1 MCQGTHLRTDRA
13 VKTNSERKFCSMRVL
28 ISGGGTG
35 GHINPALA
43 IAGMIR
49 EKYKDSVIEYVG
61 TKRGLET
68 KLVPREGYK
77 LHTVK
82 VRGFSRSLS
91 PSNIDAAIK
100 AVTSVW
106 EAKKIIKRFKPDIVI
121 GTGGYVCWPVLK
133 AASKLGIPTAV
144 HEQNAVVGMTVKML
158 SKYVDKV
165 MISFEE
171 SRELF
176 DCPEKLVLT
185 GNPIKSEML
194 RVNRQESRKKL
205 GYDEETPMIL
215 SYGGSL
221 GAMKVNSNVISVIEN
236 FSQKKGIYH
245 IHATGRGEWAKIKE
259 QLVSKGYT
267 DNGDYVTKGNVTVRE
282 YIYDM
287 PTLMSAADIII
298 SRAGAMTIAELSVMG
313 KVAVMIP
320 SPNVTN
326 NHQYK
331 NASVL
336 EKAGG
341 AVLIEEKNLTPTV
354 LETCLCELV
363 DNKEK
368 LESIQKNVRK
378 FAVCD
383 SLERV
388 DKVICELMKKK
399 S

>member
-1 MCQGTHLRTDRA
+1 
-13 VKTNSERKFCSMRVL
+13 MRVL

-43 IAGMIR
+43 IAQMLR
-49 EKYKDSVIEYVG
+49 EKYKDAVIEYVG

-91 PSNIDAAIK
+91 PANIDAAIK

-106 EAKKIIKRFKPDIVI
+106 EAKKIIKDFRPDIVI

-133 AASKLGIPTAV
+133 AAAKMGIPTAV

-158 SKYVDKV
+158 AKYVDKV

-185 GNPIKSEML
+185 GNPIKPEML
-194 RVNRQESRKKL
+194 RASASESRKKL
-205 GYDEETPMIL
+205 GFDEETPMIL

-221 GAMKVNSNVISVIEN
+221 GAMMINRNVLSVIEN
-236 FSQKKGIYH
+236 FSEKNDVYH
-245 IHATGRGEWAKIKE
+245 VHATGRGEWQEIK
-259 QLVSKGYT
+259 SKLLERGYT
-267 DNGDYVTKGNVTVRE
+267 DNGDYVTKGKVTVRE

-287 PTLMSAADIII
+287 PVLLSAADIVI
-298 SRAGAMTIAELSVMG
+298 SRAGAMTIAEIAALG
-313 KVAVMIP
+313 KASVMIP

-331 NASVL
+331 NAHVL

-341 AVLIEEKNLTPTV
+341 AVLIQEKDLTPDT
-354 LETCLCELV
+354 LANALSELIN
-363 DNKEK
+363 DREK
-368 LESIQKNVRK
+368 LQSLKNNVRQ
-378 FAVCD
+378 FAVTD
-383 SLERV
+383 SLDRV
-388 DKVICELMKKK
+388 EKVVNELLGQKGG
-399 S
+399 

>member
-1 MCQGTHLRTDRA
+1 
-13 VKTNSERKFCSMRVL
+13 MRVL

-43 IAGMIR
+43 IAGMLR
-49 EKYKDSVIEYVG
+49 EKYKDIEIEYVG

-68 KLVPREGYK
+68 KLVALEGYK

-91 PSNIDAAIK
+91 LKNVDAAIK
-100 AVTSVW
+100 AVTSVF
-106 EAKKIIKRFKPDIVI
+106 EAKKIIKEFKPDIVI

-133 AASKLGIPTAV
+133 AAAKLGIPTAV

-171 SRELF
+171 SRQLF
-176 DCPEKLVLT
+176 DCPEKLVMT

-194 RVNRQESRKKL
+194 RANFAESRSKL
-205 GYDEETPMIL
+205 GYDTGIPMIL

-221 GAMKVNSNVISVIEN
+221 GAMKINQNILSVIERYSEKN
-236 FSQKKGIYH
+236 NVYH
-245 IHATGRGEWAKIKE
+245 IHATGRGEWQEIK
-259 QLVSKGYT
+259 SKLLKRGYS
-267 DNGDYVTKGNVTVRE
+267 DNGDYVTRGKVTVRE

-298 SRAGAMTIAELSVMG
+298 SRAGAMTIAEISAMG
-313 KVAVMIP
+313 KAAVLIP

-331 NASVL
+331 NAVVL
-336 EKAGG
+336 ERAGG
-341 AVLIEEKNLTPTV
+341 AVLIEEKNLTPEV
-354 LETCLCELV
+354 LEGKLSELIN
-363 DNKEK
+363 DKSS
-368 LESIQKNVRK
+368 LDGLKNNIK
-378 FAVCD
+378 QFAVRD

-388 DKVICELMKKK
+388 NAVIMELLKDKK
-399 S
+399 

>member
-1 MCQGTHLRTDRA
+1 
-13 VKTNSERKFCSMRVL
+13 MRVL

-49 EKYKDSVIEYVG
+49 EKYEGAVIEYVG
-61 TKRGLET
+61 TNKGLET

-91 PSNIDAAIK
+91 LTNIDAAIK

-106 EAKKIIKRFKPDIVI
+106 EAKKIIKEFKPDIVI

-133 AASKLGIPTAV
+133 AAAKLGIPTAV

-158 SKYVDKV
+158 AKYVDKV

-185 GNPIKSEML
+185 GNPIKTEML
-194 RVNRQESRKKL
+194 TASPDVSKKKL
-205 GYDEETPMIL
+205 GFDEGTPVIL

-221 GAMKVNSNVISVIEN
+221 GAMRVNQTVMQVIES
-236 FSQKKGIYH
+236 FSEKSDVYH
-245 IHATGRGEWAKIKE
+245 IHATGRGEWQENKAKLLE
-259 QLVSKGYT
+259 RGYE
-267 DNGDYVTKGNVTVRE
+267 DHGDYVTKGKITVRE

-287 PTLMSAADIII
+287 PTLMSAADVII
-298 SRAGAMTIAELSVMG
+298 SRAGAMTIAEISAMG
-313 KVAVMIP
+313 KASIMIP

-331 NASVL
+331 NAAVL

-341 AVLIEEKNLTPTV
+341 AILIEEKDLDA
-354 LETCLCELV
+354 ETLKIKLSGLI
-363 DNKEK
+363 NNREK
-368 LESIQKNVRK
+368 LESLKNNVRQ
-378 FAVCD
+378 FAVPD
-383 SLERV
+383 SLDRV
-388 DKVICELMKKK
+388 NNVIKDLLSKKT
-399 S
+399 

>member
-1 MCQGTHLRTDRA
+1 
-13 VKTNSERKFCSMRVL
+13 MRVL

-49 EKYKDSVIEYVG
+49 EKHKDSVIEYVG

-68 KLVPREGYK
+68 RLVPREGYK

-91 PSNIDAAIK
+91 PVNIDAAIK

-106 EAKKIIKRFKPDIVI
+106 EAKRIIKKFKPDIVI

-133 AASKLGIPTAV
+133 AASQLGIPTTV

-185 GNPIKSEML
+185 GNPIKNEML
-194 RVNRQESRKKL
+194 SASRGESRRKL
-205 GYDEETPMIL
+205 GFDDHTPMIL

-236 FSQKKGIYH
+236 FSEKNDVYH
-245 IHATGRGEWAKIKE
+245 VHATGRGEWASIKE
-259 QLVSKGYT
+259 KLIARGYS
-267 DNGDYVTKGNVTVRE
+267 DNGDYVTKGKVTVRE

-287 PTLMSAADIII
+287 PTLMSATDIVI
-298 SRAGAMTIAELSVMG
+298 SRAGAMTIAELSAMG
-313 KVAVMIP
+313 KAAVMIP

-331 NASVL
+331 NAKVL
-336 EKAGG
+336 ADAG
-341 AVLIEEKNLTPTV
+341 AACLLEESSLTPSRLTQNIEYY
-354 LETCLCELV
+354 LFRQNERQRMELLV
-363 DNKEK
+363 KDFADPDANRRIFEEILK
-368 LESIQKNVRK
+368 LT
-378 FAVCD
+378 
-383 SLERV
+383 
-388 DKVICELMKKK
+388 KK
-399 S
+399 

>member
-1 MCQGTHLRTDRA
+1 
-13 VKTNSERKFCSMRVL
+13 MRVL

-43 IAGMIR
+43 IAGMLR
-49 EKYKDSVIEYVG
+49 EKYKDTVIEYVG

-68 KLVPREGYK
+68 KLVALEGYK

-91 PSNIDAAIK
+91 PANIDAAIK
-100 AVTSVW
+100 AVTSVF
-106 EAKKIIKRFKPDIVI
+106 EAKRIIKEFKPDIVI

-133 AASKLGIPTAV
+133 AAAKLGIPTAV

-176 DCPEKLVLT
+176 DCPEKLVMT
-185 GNPIKSEML
+185 GNPIKGEML
-194 RVNRQESRKKL
+194 RADFNESRSKL
-205 GYDEETPMIL
+205 GYDTETPMIL

-221 GAMKVNSNVISVIEN
+221 GAMRINQNILSVIERYSEKN
-236 FSQKKGIYH
+236 NIYH
-245 IHATGRGEWAKIKE
+245 IHATGRGEWQEIKAKLLE
-259 QLVSKGYT
+259 RGYS
-267 DNGDYVTKGNVTVRE
+267 DNGDYVTRGKVTVRE

-298 SRAGAMTIAELSVMG
+298 SRAGAMTIAELSAMG
-313 KVAVMIP
+313 KAAVLIP

-331 NASVL
+331 NAAVL

-341 AVLIEEKNLTPTV
+341 AVLIEEKNLTPEV
-354 LETCLCELV
+354 LEKKLSELISDKNKLCSLKQ
-363 DNKEK
+363 NIK
-368 LESIQKNVRK
+368 Q
-378 FAVCD
+378 FAVPD

-388 DKVICELMKKK
+388 DRVVMELLKGKK
-399 S
+399 

>member
-1 MCQGTHLRTDRA
+1 
-13 VKTNSERKFCSMRVL
+13 MRVL

-49 EKYKDSVIEYVG
+49 EKYKGAEIEYVG

-91 PSNIDAAIK
+91 PVNIDAAVK

-106 EAKKIIKRFKPDIVI
+106 EAKRIIKEFKPDIVI

-133 AASKLGIPTAV
+133 AAAKLGIPTAV

-185 GNPIKSEML
+185 GNPIKPEML
-194 RVNRQESRKKL
+194 RSNQAESRNKL
-205 GYDEETPMIL
+205 GMDASTPMIL

-221 GAMKVNSNVISVIEN
+221 GAMRVNDTVLEVIES
-236 FSQKKGIYH
+236 FSEKNDVYH
-245 IHATGRGEWAKIKE
+245 IHATGRGEWQERKAKLLE
-259 QLVSKGYT
+259 RGYT
-267 DNGDYVTKGNVTVRE
+267 DNGDYVTKGKVTVRE

-287 PTLMSAADIII
+287 PVLLSAADIVV
-298 SRAGAMTIAELSVMG
+298 SRAGAMTIAELAAMG
-313 KVAVMIP
+313 KAAVMIP

-341 AVLIEEKNLTPTV
+341 AVLIEEK
-354 LETCLCELV
+354 ELSGR
-363 DNKEK
+363 K
-368 LESIQKNVRK
+368 LHDTLSELIADKQKLDSLKNNIRQ
-378 FAVCD
+378 FAVTD

-388 DKVICELMKKK
+388 DRVICELLGSKK
-399 S
+399 

>member
-1 MCQGTHLRTDRA
+1 
-13 VKTNSERKFCSMRVL
+13 MRVL

-43 IAGMIR
+43 IAGMLR
-49 EKYKDSVIEYVG
+49 EKYEGTEIEYVG

-91 PSNIDAAIK
+91 PANIDAAIK

-106 EAKKIIKRFKPDIVI
+106 EAKKIIKEFGPDIVI

-133 AASKLGIPTAV
+133 AAAKLGIPTAV

-171 SRELF
+171 SRDLF

-194 RVNRQESRKKL
+194 NAIPSESRKKL
-205 GYDEETPMIL
+205 GFDNVTPMIL

-221 GAMKVNSNVISVIEN
+221 GAMNINKNVLAVIES
-236 FSQKKGIYH
+236 FSEKNDVYH
-245 IHATGRGEWAKIKE
+245 IHATGRGEWPEIKKT
-259 QLVSKGYT
+259 LVARGYT
-267 DNGDYVTKGNVTVRE
+267 DNGDYVTKGKVTVRE

-287 PTLMSAADIII
+287 PVLLSAADIVI
-298 SRAGAMTIAELSVMG
+298 SRAGAMTIAEISALG
-313 KVAVMIP
+313 KASVMIP

-331 NASVL
+331 NAAVL

-341 AVLIEEKNLTPTV
+341 AVLIQEKDLNPDV
-354 LETCLCELV
+354 LKDKLSELIN
-363 DNKEK
+363 DRAK
-368 LESIQKNVRK
+368 LESIKNNVK
-378 FAVCD
+378 QFAVPD

-388 DKVICELMKKK
+388 DKVVKELLEK
-399 S
+399 SKAKTK

>member
-1 MCQGTHLRTDRA
+1 
-13 VKTNSERKFCSMRVL
+13 MRVL

-43 IAGMIR
+43 IAGMLK
-49 EKYKDSVIEYVG
+49 EKYKDTVVEYVG
-61 TKRGLET
+61 TQRGLET

-77 LHTVK
+77 FHTVK

-91 PSNIDAAIK
+91 PVNIDAAIK

-106 EAKKIIKRFKPDIVI
+106 EAKKIIRNFKPDIVI

-133 AASKLGIPTAV
+133 AASQLGIPTAV

-158 SKYVDKV
+158 SKYVDSI

-171 SRELF
+171 SRGMFEY
-176 DCPEKLVLT
+176 PEKTVLT

-194 RVNRQESRKKL
+194 TVTREESRLKL
-205 GYDEETPMIL
+205 GYDNETPMIL

-221 GAMKVNSNVISVIEN
+221 GAMMVNRNVLGVIEN
-236 FSQKKGIYH
+236 FSEKNDVYH
-245 IHATGRGEWAKIKE
+245 VHATGRGEWPEIK
-259 QLVSKGYT
+259 QKLLLRGYT
-267 DNGDYVTKGNVTVRE
+267 DNGDYVTKGKVTVRE

-287 PTLMSAADIII
+287 PTLMGAADIVI
-298 SRAGAMTIAELSVMG
+298 SRAGAMTIAELAAMG
-313 KVAVMIP
+313 KAAVLIP

-331 NASVL
+331 NAAVL
-336 EKAGG
+336 EKAEA
-341 AVLIEEKNLTPTV
+341 AVLIEEKNLSPDA
-354 LETCLCELV
+354 LAKSLSALISDKSEL
-363 DNKEK
+363 DK
-368 LESIQKNVRK
+368 LKKNIK
-378 FAVCD
+378 QFAITD

-388 DKVICELMKKK
+388 DKVVRGLLAKVN
-399 S
+399 

>member
-1 MCQGTHLRTDRA
+1 
-13 VKTNSERKFCSMRVL
+13 MRVL

-43 IAGMIR
+43 IAQMLR
-49 EKYKDSVIEYVG
+49 ENYKDAVIEYVG

-91 PSNIDAAIK
+91 PVNIDAAIK

-106 EAKKIIKRFKPDIVI
+106 EAKRIIKEFKPDIVI

-133 AASKLGIPTAV
+133 AAARMGIPTAV

-158 SKYVDKV
+158 AKYVDKV

-185 GNPIKSEML
+185 GNPIKPEML
-194 RVNRQESRKKL
+194 RANASESRKKL
-205 GYDEETPMIL
+205 GLCEDTPMIL

-221 GAMKVNSNVISVIEN
+221 GAMMINRNVLEVIEH
-236 FSQKKGIYH
+236 FSEKNDVYH
-245 IHATGRGEWAKIKE
+245 IHATGRGEWQEIK
-259 QLVSKGYT
+259 SKLIERGYT
-267 DNGDYVTKGNVTVRE
+267 DHTDYVTKGKITVRE

-287 PTLMSAADIII
+287 PELLSAADIVI
-298 SRAGAMTIAELSVMG
+298 SRAGAMTIAEIAALG
-313 KVAVMIP
+313 KAAVMIP

-331 NASVL
+331 NAHVL

-341 AVLIEEKNLTPTV
+341 AILIQEKDLTPKV
-354 LETCLCELV
+354 LANALSELIN
-363 DNKEK
+363 DREK
-368 LESIQKNVRK
+368 LQSLKNNVRQ
-378 FAVCD
+378 FAVTD

-388 DKVICELMKKK
+388 EKVVKELLT
-399 S
+399 

>member
-1 MCQGTHLRTDRA
+1 
-13 VKTNSERKFCSMRVL
+13 MRVL

-49 EKYKDSVIEYVG
+49 EKYKDAEIEYVG

-68 KLVPREGYK
+68 NLVPREGYT

-91 PSNIDAAIK
+91 PVNIDAAIK

-106 EAKKIIKRFKPDIVI
+106 EAKRIIKQFKPDIVI

-133 AASKLGIPTAV
+133 AAAKLGIPTAV

-171 SRELF
+171 SRGLF
-176 DCPEKLVLT
+176 DCPEKLILT
-185 GNPIKSEML
+185 GNPIKPEML
-194 RVNRQESRKKL
+194 RANSAEARKKL
-205 GYDEETPMIL
+205 GLDQDTPMIL

-221 GAMKVNSNVISVIEN
+221 GAMKVNDNVIKVIET
-236 FSQKKGIYH
+236 FSEKNDVYH
-245 IHATGRGEWAKIKE
+245 IHATGRGEWQERKAKLLE
-259 QLVSKGYT
+259 RGYT
-267 DNGDYVTKGNVTVRE
+267 DNNDYVTKGKVTVRE

-287 PTLMSAADIII
+287 PTLMAAADIVI
-298 SRAGAMTIAELSVMG
+298 SRAGAMTIAELSAMG
-313 KVAVMIP
+313 KAAIMIP

-326 NHQYK
+326 NHQFK

-336 EKAGG
+336 EKAN
-341 AVLIEEKNLTPTV
+341 AAILIEEKDLSAAKLGETLT
-354 LETCLCELV
+354 ELIN
-363 DNKEK
+363 DKNK
-368 LESIQKNVRK
+368 LESLKNNIRR
-378 FAVCD
+378 FAVTD

-388 DKVICELMKKK
+388 DKVICELLGNRK
-399 S
+399 

>member
-1 MCQGTHLRTDRA
+1 
-13 VKTNSERKFCSMRVL
+13 MRVL

-43 IAGMIR
+43 IAQMLR
-49 EKYKDSVIEYVG
+49 EKYDNAVIEYVG
-61 TKRGLET
+61 TKKGLET

-91 PSNIDAAIK
+91 PVNIDAAIK

-106 EAKKIIKRFKPDIVI
+106 EAKKIIKDFRPDIVI

-133 AASKLGIPTAV
+133 AAAKMGIPTAV

-158 SKYVDKV
+158 AKYVDKV

-185 GNPIKSEML
+185 GNPIKPEML
-194 RVNRQESRKKL
+194 RANASESRKKL
-205 GYDEETPMIL
+205 GFDEETPMIL

-221 GAMKVNSNVISVIEN
+221 GAMMINRNVLSVIEN
-236 FSQKKGIYH
+236 FSEKNNVYH
-245 IHATGRGEWAKIKE
+245 VHATGRGEWQEIK
-259 QLVSKGYT
+259 SKLLERGYT
-267 DNGDYVTKGNVTVRE
+267 DNGDFVTKGKVTVRE

-287 PTLMSAADIII
+287 PVLLSAADIVI
-298 SRAGAMTIAELSVMG
+298 SRAGAMTIAEIAALG
-313 KVAVMIP
+313 KASVMIP

-331 NASVL
+331 NAHVL

-341 AVLIEEKNLTPTV
+341 AILIQEKDLTPDT
-354 LETCLCELV
+354 LANALSELIN
-363 DNKEK
+363 NKEK
-368 LESIQKNVRK
+368 LQSLKNNVRQ
-378 FAVCD
+378 FAVTD
-383 SLERV
+383 SLDRV
-388 DKVICELMKKK
+388 EKVVKDLLAQKGG
-399 S
+399 

>member
-1 MCQGTHLRTDRA
+1 
-13 VKTNSERKFCSMRVL
+13 MRVL

-43 IAGMIR
+43 IAGMIK
-49 EKYKDSVIEYVG
+49 ENYKDSVIEYVG

-82 VRGFSRSLS
+82 VRGFQRSLS
-91 PSNIDAAIK
+91 PVNIDAAIK

-106 EAKKIIKRFKPDIVI
+106 EAKKIIKEFKPDIVI

-133 AASKLGIPTAV
+133 AAAKMGIPTAV

-158 SKYVDKV
+158 SKYVDKI

-171 SRELF
+171 SRALF

-185 GNPIKSEML
+185 GNPVKSEML
-194 RVNRQESRKKL
+194 RQNANESRKKL
-205 GYDEETPMIL
+205 GLDESTPMIL

-221 GAMKVNSNVISVIEN
+221 GALKINENVLGVIES
-236 FSQKKGIYH
+236 FSEKKDVYH
-245 IHATGRGEWAKIKE
+245 IHATGRGAWQEIKAKLLE
-259 QLVSKGYT
+259 RGYT
-267 DNGDYVTKGNVTVRE
+267 DNGDYVTKGKVTVRE

-287 PTLMSAADIII
+287 PVLLSASDIVI
-298 SRAGAMTIAELSVMG
+298 SRAGAMTIAELSAMG
-313 KVAVMIP
+313 KAAVMIP

-326 NHQYK
+326 NHQFK

-336 EKAGG
+336 AKAGA
-341 AVLIEEKNLTPTV
+341 AVLIEEKNLTPEV
-354 LETCLCELV
+354 LAKELECLISDKARL
-363 DNKEK
+363 D
-368 LESIQKNVRK
+368 SIKTNVRQ
-378 FAVCD
+378 FAVED

-388 DKVICELMKKK
+388 DKVIKELLPSKNEG
-399 S
+399 

>member
-1 MCQGTHLRTDRA
+1 
-13 VKTNSERKFCSMRVL
+13 MRVL

-49 EKYKDSVIEYVG
+49 EKYKDAEIEYVG

-91 PSNIDAAIK
+91 PANIDAAIK

-106 EAKKIIKRFKPDIVI
+106 EAKKIIRDFKPDIVI

-133 AASKLGIPTAV
+133 AAAKLGIPTAV

-158 SKYVDKV
+158 SKYVDKI

-171 SRELF
+171 SRDLF
-176 DCPEKLVLT
+176 DCPEKIVLT
-185 GNPIKSEML
+185 GNPIKPEML
-194 RVNRQESRKKL
+194 RANFAESRKKL
-205 GYDEETPMIL
+205 MFDEETPMIL

-221 GAMKVNSNVISVIEN
+221 GAAKVNENVLAVIES
-236 FSQKKGIYH
+236 FSEKNNVYH
-245 IHATGRGEWAKIKE
+245 IHATGRGAWQEIKANLLE
-259 QLVSKGYT
+259 KGYE
-267 DNGDYVTKGNVTVRE
+267 DHDDYVTKGKVNVRE

-287 PTLMSAADIII
+287 PCLLSAADIVI
-298 SRAGAMTIAELSVMG
+298 SRAGAMTIAELAAMG
-313 KVAVMIP
+313 KAAVMIP

-331 NASVL
+331 NAAVL

-341 AVLIEEKNLTPTV
+341 AVLIEEKNLSPEILHKT
-354 LETCLCELV
+354 LEELIGDKQKLTSLKNNV
-363 DNKEK
+363 RQFAVTDSLDRVEKVINELLRKEK
-368 LESIQKNVRK
+368 
-378 FAVCD
+378 
-383 SLERV
+383 
-388 DKVICELMKKK
+388 
-399 S
+399 

>member
-1 MCQGTHLRTDRA
+1 
-13 VKTNSERKFCSMRVL
+13 MRVL

-43 IAGMIR
+43 IAQMLR
-49 EKYKDSVIEYVG
+49 EKYDNAVIEYVG
-61 TKRGLET
+61 TKKGLET

-91 PSNIDAAIK
+91 PVNIDAAIK

-106 EAKKIIKRFKPDIVI
+106 EAKKIIKDFRPDIVI

-133 AASKLGIPTAV
+133 AAAKMGIPTAV

-158 SKYVDKV
+158 AKYVDKV

-185 GNPIKSEML
+185 GNPIKPEML
-194 RVNRQESRKKL
+194 RASASESRKKL
-205 GYDEETPMIL
+205 GFDEETPMIL

-221 GAMKVNSNVISVIEN
+221 GAMMINRNVLSVIEN
-236 FSQKKGIYH
+236 FSEKNDVYH
-245 IHATGRGEWAKIKE
+245 VHATGRGEWQEIK
-259 QLVSKGYT
+259 SKLLERGYT
-267 DNGDYVTKGNVTVRE
+267 DNGDFVTKGKVTVRE

-287 PTLMSAADIII
+287 PVLLSAADIVI
-298 SRAGAMTIAELSVMG
+298 SRAGAMTIAEIAALG
-313 KVAVMIP
+313 KASVMIP

-331 NASVL
+331 NAHVL

-341 AVLIEEKNLTPTV
+341 AILIQEKDLTPDT
-354 LETCLCELV
+354 LANALSELIN
-363 DNKEK
+363 NKEK
-368 LESIQKNVRK
+368 LQSLKNNVRQ
-378 FAVCD
+378 FAVTD
-383 SLERV
+383 SLDRV
-388 DKVICELMKKK
+388 EKVVKDLLAQKGG
-399 S
+399 

>member
-1 MCQGTHLRTDRA
+1 
-13 VKTNSERKFCSMRVL
+13 MRVL

-43 IAGMIR
+43 IAQMLR
-49 EKYKDSVIEYVG
+49 ERYKDVQIEYVG

-68 KLVPREGYK
+68 KLVPMEGYK

-106 EAKKIIKRFKPDIVI
+106 EAKKIIKEFKPDIVI

-133 AASKLGIPTAV
+133 AAAKLGIPTAV

-171 SRELF
+171 SRGLF
-176 DCPEKLVLT
+176 DCPEKLELT
-185 GNPIKSEML
+185 GNPIKPEML
-194 RVNRQESRKKL
+194 RANTSESRKKL
-205 GYDEETPMIL
+205 GFDEATPMIL

-221 GAMKVNSNVISVIEN
+221 GAMMINRNVLEVIEN
-236 FSQKKGIYH
+236 FSENNNVYH
-245 IHATGRGEWAKIKE
+245 IHATGRGEWKQVKE
-259 QLVSKGYT
+259 RLLTRGYT
-267 DNGDYVTKGNVTVRE
+267 DNGDYVTKGKVIVRE

-287 PTLMSAADIII
+287 PILLSAADIVI
-298 SRAGAMTIAELSVMG
+298 SRAGAMTIAEIAALG
-313 KVAVMIP
+313 KAAVIIP

-331 NASVL
+331 NAHVL

-341 AVLIEEKNLTPTV
+341 AILIQEKELSPKVLADALS
-354 LETCLCELV
+354 ELIN
-363 DNKEK
+363 NKEK
-368 LESIQKNVRK
+368 LQSLKNNVRQ
-378 FAVCD
+378 FAVTD
-383 SLERV
+383 SLDRV
-388 DKVICELMKKK
+388 EKVIKELLCK
-399 S
+399 SKA

>member
-1 MCQGTHLRTDRA
+1 M
-13 VKTNSERKFCSMRVL
+13 KVL

-49 EKYKDSVIEYVG
+49 EKYPDSEIEYVG

-91 PSNIDAAIK
+91 PVNIDAAIK

-106 EAKKIIKRFKPDIVI
+106 EAKKIIKNFNPDIVI

-133 AASKLGIPTAV
+133 AAAKMGIPTAV
-144 HEQNAVVGMTVKML
+144 HEQNAVVGMTVRML

-185 GNPIKSEML
+185 GNPIKPEML
-194 RVNRQESRKKL
+194 RASYEASRKKL
-205 GYDEETPMIL
+205 GIQDNVPLIL

-221 GAMKVNSNVISVIEN
+221 GAAKVNENAIELIKN
-236 FSQKKGIYH
+236 FSENSDAYH
-245 IHATGRGEWAKIKE
+245 IHATGRGAWEEIKKD
-259 QLVSKGYT
+259 LLARGYK
-267 DNGDYVTKGNVTVRE
+267 DNGDYVTKGRVTVRE
-282 YIYDM
+282 YIYNM
-287 PTLMSAADIII
+287 PELLAASDIVI
-298 SRAGAMTIAELSVMG
+298 SRAGAMTIAELAVMG
-313 KVAVMIP
+313 KAAILIP

-331 NASVL
+331 NAAVL

-341 AVLIEEKNLTPTV
+341 AVLIEEKDLSP
-354 LETCLCELV
+354 
-363 DNKEK
+363 EK
-368 LESIQKNVRK
+368 LCSVLKELIGDRSRIDSLKENIRQY
-378 FAVCD
+378 AVTD

-388 DKVICELMKKK
+388 EKVIKELLR
-399 S
+399 